1 MMINLAPQAFPN
13 GSRITESSLF
23 QLTAVRFREFLR
35 EPEAVI
41 WVFIFPI
48 LLSAGLGI
56 AFRNSPPDVLKI
68 GTVDPTLASALS
80 SQKSLS
86 VETLDHRSS
95 ERALQTGHIV
105 LLEIPVPGGVVYR
118 YDDTNPQGRL
128 ARLLAERALWQSARV
143 PNPIKESDELVRE
156 REARYIDFV
165 VPGLLGM
172 NLMGSAIWGLA
183 FGIVDARRKRLL
195 RRQLASPM
203 RRWQYLLSFVL
214 SRVCLLLV
222 EVSVFLA
229 FARFLLGV
237 PIRGHLPELG
247 LLCLLA
253 SLAFSALGLLIAARV
268 GSIQAASGLTNLVML
283 PMWILSGAFFSADRF
298 PNAVQPIVR
307 ALPLT
312 AIIDALRANMLR
324 GETLS
329 AVLSQI
335 GVIAGWLIVTFF
347 LAVRLFR
354 WQ

>member
-1 MMINLAPQAFPN
+1 MARSGTAAALRYGHCSTNASLMTSPSRLPFMM
-13 GSRITESSLF
+13 R
-23 QLTAVRFREFLR
+23 
-35 EPEAVI
+35 
-41 WVFIFPI
+41 
-48 LLSAGLGI
+48 LS
-56 AFRNSPPDVLKI
+56 PDVLKI

-156 REARYIDFV
+156 RGARYIDFV

-203 RRWQYLLSFVL
+203 RRWQYLF
-214 SRVCLLLV
+214 
-222 EVSVFLA
+222 
-229 FARFLLGV
+229 
-237 PIRGHLPELG
+237 
-247 LLCLLA
+247 
-253 SLAFSALGLLIAARV
+253 
-268 GSIQAASGLTNLVML
+268 
-283 PMWILSGAFFSADRF
+283 
-298 PNAVQPIVR
+298 
-307 ALPLT
+307 
-312 AIIDALRANMLR
+312 
-324 GETLS
+324 
-329 AVLSQI
+329 
-335 GVIAGWLIVTFF
+335 
-347 LAVRLFR
+347 
-354 WQ
+354 